1 METDLSLLNAARRMD
16 KDAIVKIFDLY
27 ATPLYNY
34 ALRLCRDPL
43 KADHIVGDVFA
54 KLVDQFASG
63 KGPTANLR
71 SYLYETAY
79 HIIIDEGRTSRRR
92 APLEALTM
100 QRVDVR
106 STMLL
111 SEEKILFD
119 MILQAIQRD
128 LTMDQRHVIVLRFL
142 EGFSL
147 YETAS
152 ILGKKISH
160 VKVIQGRA
168 IAKLRQAFQ
177 SRELRATVSLPKVRA
192 LSKALRI

>member
-1 METDLSLLNAARRMD
+1 METDFSLLNAARRMD

-34 ALRLCRDPL
+34 ALRLCGDSL

-54 KLVDQFASG
+54 KLIDQFASG

-79 HIIIDEGRTSRRR
+79 HIIIDDGRTSRRWV
-92 APLEALTM
+92 PLEALMT
-100 QRVDVR
+100 QRADVR
-106 STMLL
+106 SAMLF

-119 MILQAIQRD
+119 MILQAIQQD
-128 LTMDQRHVIVLRFL
+128 LTIDQRHVIVLRFL

-147 YETAS
+147 YETAA
-152 ILGKKISH
+152 ILHKKVSH

-168 IAKLRQAFQ
+168 IAKLRQVFQ
-177 SRELRATVSLPKVRA
+177 SREFRAAVLMPRVRE

>member
-1 METDLSLLNAARRMD
+1 METDLSLLSAARRMD

-34 ALRLCRDPL
+34 ALRLCQDPL

-79 HIIIDEGRTSRRR
+79 HIIIDEARSAHRW
-92 APLEALTM
+92 APLEAVIA
-100 QRVDVR
+100 RHSDVR
-106 STMLL
+106 TGLL
-111 SEEKILFD
+111 GSEDKILFD
-119 MILQAIQRD
+119 MILHAVQHE
-128 LTMDQRHVIVLRFL
+128 LSEDQRHVIVLRFL

-147 YETAS
+147 HETAK

-160 VKVIQGRA
+160 VKVIQSRA
-168 IAKLRQAFQ
+168 IARLRNVFR
-177 SRELRATVSLPKVRA
+177 SREIRAARSMPRVSE